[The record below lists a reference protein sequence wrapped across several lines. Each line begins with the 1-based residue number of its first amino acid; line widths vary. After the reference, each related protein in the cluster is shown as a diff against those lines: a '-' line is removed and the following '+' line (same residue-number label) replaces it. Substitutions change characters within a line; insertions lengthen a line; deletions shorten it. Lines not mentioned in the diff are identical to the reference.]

1 MPFFTKKP
9 VTVEARE
16 FDGSPSSADAILRWI
31 AINGGM
37 AGLSAEKGKLSIE
50 TLEGLHLASPGDWII
65 KGIAGE
71 FYPCKPR
78 IFEKTYQQV
87 FEPS

>member
-37 AGLSAEKGKLSIE
+37 AGLS
-50 TLEGLHLASPGDWII
+50 T
-65 KGIAGE
+65 
-71 FYPCKPR
+71 
-78 IFEKTYQQV
+78 
-87 FEPS
+87 